1 MTIKWMHY
9 INDEAQSS
17 NAATWRLSLP
27 NRGNLH
33 SMLLKC
39 ACTNGA
45 TGGRAVSILDVIDK
59 VEIIADGSEVIYS
72 LEPTEIEKWYE
83 TIVGK
88 ALQGKQ
94 SEAANAVQHV
104 TFPIMF
110 GRWLYDPEYFLPLE
124 KFKDVKLEIT
134 FSPSIAADGGFA
146 TGTTTFDLMLLT
158 SFSEPGVSYKATLKH
173 RQIKAFTSVASGDE
187 EVELPDDI
195 DIRNIGIY
203 AYETA
208 VADGTDITKVVL
220 EDKASGEKLYDAD
233 WPNLIDISRELHG
246 ADIVHNIELFALDN
260 DTIATR
266 LGEIQGWSVHGTIPD
281 VDATDI
287 FYLTKF
293 DAIAGDRL
301 TLCYM
306 KGTIVAAG
314 ESLATQA
321 IDGQIFVQ
329 VWGKSPS
336 YFGVIPYDYA
346 DVPGS
351 YLDTAKYGKPTVILT
366 QGGADAAVKVS
377 VQEVKVY

>member
-1 MTIKWMHY
+1 MTVKWMHY

-17 NAATWRLSLP
+17 DAATWRKSLP
-27 NRGNLH
+27 NRGSLH
-33 SMLLKC
+33 SILLRC

-45 TGGRAVSILDVIDK
+45 TGGRAVSIFSAIDK
-59 VEIIADGSEVIYS
+59 IEIIADGSEVIYS

-83 TIVGK
+83 ALQGR

-94 SEAANAVQHV
+94 SEAAAAVQHAA
-104 TFPIMF
+104 FPLMF
-110 GRWLYDPEYFLPLE
+110 GRWLFDPEYFLPLE
-124 KFKDVKLEIT
+124 KFKDVKLEVT
-134 FSPSIAADGGFA
+134 YSPTIAADGGFA
-146 TGTTTFDLMLLT
+146 TGTTTFDVMLLQ
-158 SFSEPGVSYKATLKH
+158 SFAEPGVAYKGTLKC
-173 RQIKAFTSVASGDE
+173 RQLKAFTSLASGDDE
-187 EVELPDDI
+187 TELPDGI

-208 VADGTDITKVVL
+208 VADGTDITKVIL
-220 EDKASGEKLYDAD
+220 EDKASGEKLFESD
-233 WPNLIDISRELHG
+233 WPQLMDLSRELHG
-246 ADIVHNIELFALDN
+246 ASIIHDFELFALDN
-260 DTIATR
+260 DTLATR
-266 LGEIQGWSVHGTIPD
+266 MGEIQGWSIEATIPD

-287 FYLTKF
+287 FYLAKF

-321 IDGQIFVQ
+321 TDGQIFVR

-336 YFGVIPYDYA
+336 YFGLIPYDYM
-346 DVPGS
+346 DVPGT
-351 YLDTAKYGKPTVILT
+351 YLKTSSYGKPTVVLS

-377 VQEVKVY
+377 VQELKFY